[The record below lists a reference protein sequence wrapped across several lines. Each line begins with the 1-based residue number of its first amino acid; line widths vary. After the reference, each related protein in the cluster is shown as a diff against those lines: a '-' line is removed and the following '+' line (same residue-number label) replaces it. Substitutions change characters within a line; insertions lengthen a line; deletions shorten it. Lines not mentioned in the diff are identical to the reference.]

1 MGKLDNF
8 TFWFNIVVRNRCIM
22 DKKIEFLNYSAIV
35 IGSGL
40 AGLYSALKIEQILP
54 ENSKILLV
62 TKAEL
67 GESNSRYAQGGIVAV
82 LKENTDDSVASHVS
96 DTLNAGAGLSDFNA
110 VKYTSEISD
119 EVIKDLIDSGVEF
132 DCDENGNLLFTLEGA
147 HSVRRILHCNGDAT
161 GRGIEKH
168 LSKLVAENENI
179 KVLENTIAVELVIED
194 DCCKGAVLF
203 NGNDYKVALS
213 NYVVLATGGLGQ
225 MYKNTTNP
233 KCATGDGYALA
244 FNSGAILQDMEF
256 VQFHPTALA
265 VNSTDANFLISE
277 AVRGE
282 GAKLVDEKKV
292 SYMKKYHELED
303 LAPRDIVTRA
313 NFAEMQK
320 SGKDYVFLNATLI
333 GNEKIQKRFPTISE
347 TCLRN
352 GIDMSKDLIPVHP
365 AAHYFMGGVKSNVD
379 GRTSIKG
386 LFAVGEVASTGLQ
399 GANRLASN
407 SLLECVVMA
416 YSLAKYIQIDMKLSL
431 VEKTE
436 NIEKIAKK
444 YLQELGFAEYDTK
457 SLKEELQ
464 NIMWNGVGII
474 RSEDSLKSAN
484 SQLQTL
490 KSKFLRNAKCL
501 NIEEYEF
508 KNMLTV
514 AQIIINS
521 ALNRKESRGA
531 HYRLDFSGTKEIA
544 EHTCVQK
551 KQGEFS
557 FVR

>member
-1 MGKLDNF
+1 
-8 TFWFNIVVRNRCIM
+8 M

>member
-1 MGKLDNF
+1 
-8 TFWFNIVVRNRCIM
+8 M
-22 DKKIEFLNYSAIV
+22 DMKIESLNYSAIV
-35 IGSGL
+35 VGSGL

-54 ENSKILLV
+54 ENSKVLLV
-62 TKAEL
+62 TKLDL

-96 DTLNAGAGLSDFNA
+96 DTLNAGAGLSDINT
-110 VKYTSEISD
+110 VKFISENSD
-119 EVIKDLIDSGVEF
+119 EVIKDLISSGVEF
-132 DCDENGNLLFTLEGA
+132 DRDKNGNLLFTLEGA

-161 GRGIEKH
+161 GRGIEKQ
-168 LSKLVAENENI
+168 LSKLVAENKNI
-179 KVLENTIAVELVIED
+179 DVLENTIAVELIIDD

-203 NGNDYKVALS
+203 NGSEYKIALS
-213 NYVVLATGGLGQ
+213 NYVILATGGLGQ

-233 KCATGDGYALA
+233 QCATGDGYALA

-265 VNSTDANFLISE
+265 VNSADANFLVSE

-292 SYMKKYHELED
+292 SFMKKYHELED

-320 SGKDYVFLNATLI
+320 SGKDYVYLNATLI
-333 GNEKIQKRFPTISE
+333 GKEKIQKRFPTISE

-379 GRTSIKG
+379 GRTSVKG
-386 LFAVGEVASTGLQ
+386 LFAVGEVSSTGLQ

-416 YSLAKYIQIDMKLSL
+416 YSLAKYIQKDFNFAE
-431 VEKTE
+431 VEINE

-457 SLKEELQ
+457 TLKNELK
-464 NIMWNGVGII
+464 NLMWDGVGII
-474 RSEDSLKSAN
+474 RSEESLKSAN
-484 SQLQTL
+484 AQLQNL

-531 HYRLDFSGTKEIA
+531 HYRSDYPNTKEIA
-544 EHTCVQK
+544 EHNCVQK
-551 KQGEFS
+551 KQGEIS

>member
-1 MGKLDNF
+1 
-8 TFWFNIVVRNRCIM
+8 M
-22 DKKIEFLNYSAIV
+22 DMKIEFLNYSAIV

-54 ENSKILLV
+54 ENSKVLLV
-62 TKAEL
+62 TKADL

-82 LKENTDDSVASHVS
+82 LKENVEDSVASHVS

-110 VKYTSEISD
+110 VKFTSENSD
-119 EVIKDLIDSGVEF
+119 EVIKDLIASGVEF
-132 DCDENGNLLFTLEGA
+132 DRDENGNLLFTLEGA

-161 GRGIEKH
+161 GRGIEKQ
-168 LSKLVAENENI
+168 LSKLVAENKNI
-179 KVLENTIAVELVIED
+179 NVLENTIAVELVIED

-203 NGNDYKVALS
+203 NGHDYKVALS

-233 KCATGDGYALA
+233 QCATGDGYALA

-265 VNSTDANFLISE
+265 VNSADANFLVSE

-292 SYMKKYHELED
+292 PYMKKYHELED

-320 SGKDYVFLNATLI
+320 SGKDYVYLNATLI
-333 GNEKIQKRFPTISE
+333 GKEKIQKRFPTISE
-347 TCLRN
+347 TCSRN

-416 YSLAKYIQIDMKLSL
+416 YSLAKYIQNDMNMSL
-431 VEKTE
+431 VERTE

-457 SLKEELQ
+457 TLKEELQ
-464 NIMWNGVGII
+464 NIMWDGVGII

-484 SQLQTL
+484 SQLQNL

-514 AQIIINS
+514 AQVIINS
-521 ALNRKESRGA
+521 ALSRKESRGA
-531 HYRLDFSGTKEIA
+531 HYRSDYPSTKEIA

-551 KQGEFS
+551 KQGEIS

>member
-1 MGKLDNF
+1 
-8 TFWFNIVVRNRCIM
+8 M
-22 DKKIEFLNYSAIV
+22 DMKIESLNYSAIV
-35 IGSGL
+35 VGSGL

-54 ENSKILLV
+54 ENSKVLLV
-62 TKAEL
+62 TKLDL

-82 LKENTDDSVASHVS
+82 LRENTDDSVASHVS
-96 DTLNAGAGLSDFNA
+96 DTLNAGAGLSDINT
-110 VKYTSEISD
+110 VKFISENSD
-119 EVIKDLIDSGVEF
+119 EVIKDLISAGVEF
-132 DCDENGNLLFTLEGA
+132 DKDENGNLLFTLEGA

-161 GRGIEKH
+161 GRGIEKQ
-168 LSKLVAENENI
+168 LSKLVAKNENI
-179 KVLENTIAVELVIED
+179 DVLENTIAVELIVDE
-194 DCCKGAVLF
+194 DCCKGAILF
-203 NGNDYKVALS
+203 NGTEYKIALS
-213 NYVVLATGGLGQ
+213 NYVILATGGLGQ

-233 KCATGDGYALA
+233 QCATGDGYALA

-265 VNSTDANFLISE
+265 VNSADANFLVSE

-292 SYMKKYHELED
+292 PFMKKYHELED

-313 NFAEMQK
+313 NFSEMQK
-320 SGKDYVFLNATLI
+320 SGKDYVYLNATLI
-333 GNEKIQKRFPTISE
+333 GKEKIQKRFPTISE

-379 GRTSIKG
+379 GRTSVKG
-386 LFAVGEVASTGLQ
+386 LFAIGETASTGLQ

-416 YSLAKYIQIDMKLSL
+416 YSLAKYIQKDFNFAEI
-431 VEKTE
+431 EINE
-436 NIEKIAKK
+436 NIEKFAKK

-457 SLKEELQ
+457 TLKNELQ
-464 NIMWNGVGII
+464 NLMWNGVGII
-474 RSEDSLKSAN
+474 RSEEGLKNAN
-484 SQLQTL
+484 VQLQNL
-490 KSKFLRNAKCL
+490 KTKFLRNAKCL

-514 AQIIINS
+514 AQVIINS
-521 ALNRKESRGA
+521 DRKSTRLNSSHSAKSRMPSSA
-531 HYRLDFSGTKEIA
+531 
-544 EHTCVQK
+544 
-551 KQGEFS
+551 
-557 FVR
+557 

>member
-8 TFWFNIVVRNRCIM
+8 AFWFNIVVRNRCIM

-110 VKYTSEISD
+110 VKYTSEKSD

-161 GRGIEKH
+161 GRGIEKQ
-168 LSKLVAENENI
+168 LSKLVAENKNI

-265 VNSTDANFLISE
+265 VNSTDANFLVSE

-531 HYRLDFSGTKEIA
+531 HYRSDFSGTKEIA